1 MKVLVLH
8 SRYQQRGGED
18 LAVESE
24 ERLLTT
30 KGHAVVCYH
39 RNNQEIQRFTLL
51 EKAFLPGTTVWS
63 RKSMKEVRHTA
74 RQEKP
79 NVAHFHNTFPLI
91 SPSAYAACR
100 GAGIPVVQTLH
111 NYRLLCP
118 DANFFREGK
127 PCEDCLGK
135 ITPWPGVFHGCYR
148 RSRVSSGVA
157 AAMLT
162 IHRALGTWADSV
174 DTYIALSEFA
184 KSKFIEGG
192 LPASKIVVKPNFVEP
207 DPGADRNPSDYALFV
222 GRLSAEK
229 GVGTLLA
236 AWKQTRTRI
245 PLLILGDGPLRA
257 ELEAQVKILGLS
269 RVEFRG
275 YVDRTRVFAA
285 MKRARFLVV
294 PSQCYE
300 NFPTTIME
308 AFACGVPIIV
318 AGLGAIPEIVADQ
331 HTGLHFDPRSSLDLA
346 GKVDWALAHP
356 REMEALGQ
364 AGRAEYLAKYTA
376 DRNYGMLMNI
386 YERAVESHFGSGS
399 NRRTDP

>member
-1 MKVLVLH
+1 
-8 SRYQQRGGED
+8 
-18 LAVESE
+18 
-24 ERLLTT
+24 
-30 KGHAVVCYH
+30 
-39 RNNQEIQRFTLL
+39 
-51 EKAFLPGTTVWS
+51 
-63 RKSMKEVRHTA
+63 
-74 RQEKP
+74 
-79 NVAHFHNTFPLI
+79 
-91 SPSAYAACR
+91 
-100 GAGIPVVQTLH
+100 
-111 NYRLLCP
+111 
-118 DANFFREGK
+118 
-127 PCEDCLGK
+127 
-135 ITPWPGVFHGCYR
+135 
-148 RSRVSSGVA
+148 
-157 AAMLT
+157 MLT

-174 DTYIALSEFA
+174 DAYIALSEFA
-184 KSKFIEGG
+184 KNKFIEGG

-257 ELEAQVKILGLS
+257 ELEAQVKTLGLS

-318 AGLGAIPEIVADQ
+318 AGLGAIPEIVTDQ